1 MPQEALFI
9 VISSALS
16 YLTVVVHF
24 SAEVLFLRVRI
35 LLAVTASIEH
45 VTTDFVVVL
54 ETFAVA
60 VELRVFELRI
70 AQLGQDLLAEAAPRL
85 SDAGRDAPAMIES
98 VHSAYS
104 GVVGAEMLFIFAND
118 LIDLTMASRIADLL
132 REFVH
137 LG

>member
-1 MPQEALFI
+1 MSQEALFI

-60 VELRVFELRI
+60 VELGVFT
-70 AQLGQDLLAEAAPRL
+70 
-85 SDAGRDAPAMIES
+85 
-98 VHSAYS
+98 
-104 GVVGAEMLFIFAND
+104 N
-118 LIDLTMASRIADLL
+118 
-132 REFVH
+132 
-137 LG
+137 

>member
-1 MPQEALFI
+1 MSQEALFI

-60 VELRVFELRI
+60 VELGVFELCI
-70 AQLGQDLLAEAAPRL
+70 AKLGQDLLPEATAGL
-85 SDAGRDAPAMIES
+85 GHTGVDA
-98 VHSAYS
+98 SALVKPFIHV
-104 GVVGAEMLFIFAND
+104 VVGRAELLLVLADHLVD
-118 LIDLTMASRIADLL
+118 LAALVADLL
-132 REFVH
+132 GELVH
-137 LG
+137 LC